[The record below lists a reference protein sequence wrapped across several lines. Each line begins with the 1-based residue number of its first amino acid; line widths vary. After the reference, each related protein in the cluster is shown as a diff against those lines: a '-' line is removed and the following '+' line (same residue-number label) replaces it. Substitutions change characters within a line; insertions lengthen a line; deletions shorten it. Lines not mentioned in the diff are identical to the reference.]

1 MRGMLDR
8 VPKTASLKILFLTGV
23 FLLVLSLAAQAT
35 GTEDVD
41 ASLDQQ
47 TADQILLLLQ
57 QRYTS
62 SGQSPHSVF
71 LLTHKA
77 LGGYYAKRAYQPVWQ
92 KHGALLPAAD
102 QLVEHLRGAA
112 EHGLCS
118 DVYLLDQIEGMI
130 YLYNEFARHQQVMVP
145 SQYALLDLMLTQAF
159 LTYATHLVEG
169 QVDPALAHVD
179 WKARRRKANLTR
191 LLTYALKNN
200 RLEQVLNGLLPP
212 HPGYQALVKSLAD
225 YRELAALGGWLSFP
239 EGPTLRPGDQDERV
253 PLLRERLQ
261 MTGDLSDESDAAD
274 LHYGEADV
282 EAVRAFQERHG
293 LIVDG
298 AVGKRTR
305 QSLNVTVE
313 HRIRQIELNLERW
326 RWMPKSLG
334 ERYVQVNIADF
345 SLSVVEGE
353 SAVLSMPVIVGTAY
367 RRTPVFSAKMTYLEL
382 APTWTVPPTI
392 LREDKLPAIKA
403 DPDYL
408 KRKHFRLLQRE
419 NDAWVEVD
427 TDEVAWSSVK
437 IQNFPGILR
446 QDPGPWNP
454 LGRIKFM
461 FPNRFNVY
469 LHDTNERH
477 LFANQQRTFSSGCI
491 RVAQPLELAHYLL
504 RGVEGWGDDRL
515 EAGLQRSEPLRV
527 DIPELP
533 VHVQYWTAWV
543 DADERVQFRSDIY
556 YRDLD
561 LDVALSE
568 PDYQVES
575 HLEISKSG
583 PVSSGEPL

>member
-35 GTEDVD
+35 GTEDVET
-41 ASLDQQ
+41 SLDQQ

-57 QRYTS
+57 QRYTPP
-62 SGQSPHSVF
+62 GQSPRPVF
-71 LLTHKA
+71 SLTHKA
-77 LGGYYAKRAYQPVWQ
+77 LGGFYAKRAYQPVWQ
-92 KHGALLPAAD
+92 EHGVLLPAAD

-118 DVYLLDQIEGMI
+118 DVYLLDRLEGMI
-130 YLYNEFARHQQVMVP
+130 YLYKEFARHQQMMVP

-191 LLTYALKNN
+191 LLIYALKNN
-200 RLEQVLNGLLPP
+200 RLEQVLSGLLPP
-212 HPGYQALVKSLAD
+212 HAGYRALVESLAD
-225 YRELAALGGWLSFP
+225 YRELAALGGWPAFP

-253 PLLRERLQ
+253 QLLRVRLQ
-261 MTGDLSDESDAAD
+261 MTGDLGDEFDAAD

-305 QSLNVTVE
+305 QALNVTVE
-313 HRIRQIELNLERW
+313 QRIRQIALNLERW
-326 RWMPKSLG
+326 RWRPKNLG
-334 ERYVQVNIADF
+334 DRHIQVNRADF
-345 SLSVVEGE
+345 SLSVVEDGE
-353 SAVLSMPVIVGTAY
+353 TVLSMPVIVGTAY

-403 DPDYL
+403 DSEYL
-408 KRKHFRLLQRE
+408 QRKHFRILQRE
-419 NDAWVEVD
+419 DDAWVEVD
-427 TDEVAWSSVK
+427 AAEVAWSS
-437 IQNFPGILR
+437 IGAGNFPGILR

-461 FPNRFNVY
+461 FPNSFNVY
-469 LHDTNERH
+469 MHDTNEPH
-477 LFANQQRTFSSGCI
+477 LFANHQRTYSSGCI
-491 RVAQPLELAHYLL
+491 RVAQPIELAHYLL
-504 RGVEGWGDDRL
+504 QGVEEWDNARL
-515 EAGLQRSEPLRV
+515 QEGLQSPEPIRV
-527 DIPELP
+527 DIPSLP

-543 DADERVQFRSDIY
+543 DADGRLQFRSDIY
-556 YRDLD
+556 YRDHD

-568 PDYQVES
+568 PDYQVEM
-575 HLEISKSG
+575 HLEIADRNSLPTGSQ
-583 PVSSGEPL
+583 L